1 MKNFIVMT
9 VIALVAIGEVN
20 AQRRTIPMLSEVDCM
35 RRFREFGS
43 MWSYCYNNQGRW
55 FWVEDFPAAIP
66 HKDAQRMTIPML
78 SEEYCRRRFHEVG
91 AMRGY
96 CRNDRGRWVWLEDLP
111 TPIPHEPAPKVKPRT
126 EAQQRADFEY
136 LKKRLAT
143 GSECELVRNRCLRD
157 GVPVPVHC
165 LPLPDLKIKRRD
177 DINTFS
183 ALLQKPCE

>member
-20 AQRRTIPMLSEVDCM
+20 AQTIPMLSEEDCM
-35 RRFREFGS
+35 RRLHKFGAMRGYCYNNRGRWFLVENLPARIPMLSEGDCMRRIHEFGA
-43 MWSYCYNNQGRW
+43 MRGYCYNNQGRW
-55 FWVEDFPAAIP
+55 FWV
-66 HKDAQRMTIPML
+66 
-78 SEEYCRRRFHEVG
+78 G
-91 AMRGY
+91 
-96 CRNDRGRWVWLEDLP
+96 DLP
-111 TPIPHEPAPKVKPRT
+111 TTIPHNRAPKVKPRT

-157 GVPVPVHC
+157 GMPVPVHC
-165 LPLPDLKIKRRD
+165 LLLPDLKIKRRD